1 MRKRYQVAIVG
12 AGPSAIF
19 AALTLSKVG
28 MEDMAIFERGKDI
41 HERKRGRGME
51 LLCGWGGAGA
61 FSDGKLTLSPK
72 VGGFLGDFILQVE
85 LMNLLRKADE
95 IYLSFGAPKEV
106 FGRSSDK
113 TEALYQEAKLAGL
126 EFIPMEI
133 RHLGTENCVPL
144 LKNIRDALEKKADIF
159 FNTSVKEILV
169 DNGKAMGVLLENGI
183 QVNAEYVICGPGRVG
198 AEWIKN
204 EVQRL
209 KISSVP
215 SPVDIGVRV
224 EAPASILKKLT
235 DIAYEAK
242 FIYYS
247 KTFDDK
253 VRTFCMN
260 PFGEVVTETID
271 EIVTVN
277 GHSYAD
283 KRTEN
288 TNFAILVSSTF
299 TEPFNDPIG
308 YGKYIARLANL
319 LGNGV
324 IIQRLGDLL
333 DGRRSTPDRINRC
346 ITQPTLISAAPGDLS
361 FVFPYRHLKSIIEM
375 LEALDRITPG
385 IFSRHTLLYGV
396 EVKFYTNRV
405 KISPVLETD
414 IQNLFLIGDGA
425 GITRGL
431 MQASISGILAANEIL
446 KRMGKEHT

>member
-1 MRKRYQVAIVG
+1 MMKKQYQVAIVG

-19 AALTLSKVG
+19 AALTLSKGSMKDIV
-28 MEDMAIFERGKDI
+28 IFEKGKDI
-41 HERKRGRGME
+41 HERKRERGME

-72 VGGFLGDFILQVE
+72 VGGFLGDFIPQTQLV
-85 LMNLLRKADE
+85 NLLRNADE

-106 FGRSSDK
+106 FGQSSGK

-144 LKNIRDALEKKADIF
+144 LKKIRNALEKKVDVL
-159 FNTSVKEILV
+159 FNTPVKEILV
-169 DNGKAMGVLLENGI
+169 ENGKVMGVLLENGTR
-183 QVNAEYVICGPGRVG
+183 VNADYVICGPGRVG
-198 AEWIKN
+198 AQWIKN

-209 KISSVP
+209 GIPSIP

-224 EAPASILKKLT
+224 EAPAPILQKLT

-277 GHSYAD
+277 GHSYAN

-288 TNFAILVSSTF
+288 TNFAILVSNTF

-346 ITQPTLISAAPGDLS
+346 ITQPTLISATPGDLS
-361 FVFPYRHLKSIIEM
+361 FVLPYRHLKSIIEM

-405 KISPVLETD
+405 KISPALETD

-431 MQASISGILAANEIL
+431 MQASISGILAGDEIL
-446 KRMGKEHT
+446 KRTGKE